1 MPLSLSN
8 AYGPSISPC
17 RHTSFNSGCIV
28 VCHVSPVG
36 VGARSGSATLTYARS
51 TVKEWCEAAQLSRL
65 SSPDPLT
72 GPRIASGRVSARSR
86 REAQSSWFGRSY
98 RPCRGD
104 PAVASS

>member
-1 MPLSLSN
+1 MKFPKDQVGLVKKKKKRIFASR
-8 AYGPSISPC
+8 C
-17 RHTSFNSGCIV
+17 SFFVVFDVGNV

-72 GPRIASGRVSARSR
+72 GPRIASGRWSCVSSLSSR
-86 REAQSSWFGRSY
+86 GAKHLVQ
-98 RPCRGD
+98 
-104 PAVASS
+104 